1 MTDKIIDLKAVKW
14 AGTHRALAT
23 IGFTPDG
30 ELYEPYEDGGML
42 LTNKQ
47 SIVMRDRAA
56 NDNLDPD
63 AVYFNG
69 DKVRKIEIREV

>member
-1 MTDKIIDLKAVKW
+1 MTVHKLPIDNETCAHCG
-14 AGTHRALAT
+14 GTLHRASFLAT
-23 IGFTPDG
+23 MACAYG
-30 ELYEPYEDGGML
+30 ETMDPFRVVEL
-42 LTNKQ
+42 
-47 SIVMRDRAA
+47 S